1 MKPRFYKAVDPIFL
15 YVLELSE
22 RVNAGDSPNPEEERA
37 KICARLGAAET
48 NLAQLGRAEDWEIA
62 KYCLVAWIDELL
74 MADLWPANSLEFELF
89 RTARRSHEFFNK
101 SEQASS
107 LKHKDALECFYVAV
121 VLGFR
126 GMYSSPEA
134 LSEERDHLEFEPAE
148 SLEAWARVIESVIQV
163 ASDVPRLT
171 AMPKRIGGA
180 PSHDARFDCIGAW
193 VTAAALLTIVLILIF
208 LD

>member
-1 MKPRFYKAVDPIFL
+1 MKPRFYKVVDPIFL

-22 RVNAGDSPNPEEERA
+22 RINAGDQPDPEEERVR
-37 KICARLGAAET
+37 ICARLGAAET
-48 NLAQLGRAEDWEIA
+48 NLAQMGQAEDWEIA

-74 MADLWPANSLEFELF
+74 MADLWPASSLEFELF
-89 RTARRSHEFFNK
+89 RTARRSHEFYNK
-101 SEQASS
+101 AEQAKS

-126 GMYSSPEA
+126 GMYSSSEA
-134 LSEERDHLEFEPAE
+134 LAEERDHLEFEPPE
-148 SLEAWARVIESVIQV
+148 SLQSWTRVIESVIQV

-171 AMPKRIGGA
+171 AMPKRVAGA
-180 PSHDARFDCIGAW
+180 PTHDARFDCIGAW
-193 VTAAALLTIVLILIF
+193 ITAAALATIVLILIF